1 MTVAI
6 SRASTALLAQKIIQT
21 WGGGKGK
28 GKGEARL
35 LLLDLLTCNTFLYSE
50 VIGENNW
57 DQL

>member
-1 MTVAI
+1 MCPLSQHNWERWGR
-6 SRASTALLAQKIIQT
+6 SR
-21 WGGGKGK
+21 GK

-50 VIGENNW
+50 EIGENNW